1 MNETFH
7 AANPPNGNPPEVTA
21 TTLKAAAAWMSAL
34 IICLTASSFLSK
46 RDALNRSTLE
56 TLSQPTAVGDEKT
69 YPFLETRPPEV
80 RLNRIPLI
88 IHTLPEVFRD
98 SEMLLAA
105 KSDDGEY
112 GLYAPKQRTSQPGE
126 PDEGPW
132 YIKTGTNGYLR
143 ATTKPD
149 SPPR

>member
-1 MNETFH
+1 MKETFH
-7 AANPPNGNPPEVTA
+7 AANPANGSPPEASA

-34 IICLTASSFLSK
+34 IICLTVSSLLSK
-46 RDALNRSTLE
+46 RDALNRSSIE
-56 TLSQPTAVGDEKT
+56 TLSQPTAVGDDKT

-98 SEMLLAA
+98 SEMLLVA

-112 GLYAPKQRTSQPGE
+112 GLYAPKQRTIQPGE

-132 YIKTGTNGYLR
+132 YIKTGNNGYLR
-143 ATTKPD
+143 TTTKPD